1 MARSSRRL
9 GEKIP
14 GVSTKINCDCPSTAM
29 PRIKARVVC
38 TLCETMVTFE
48 PTSALSNVD
57 LPALGAPIRAIK
69 PQLVSLTCVDASVIK
84 FIRRHTDT
92 RKHGGCGG
100 LFGGPLGA
108 SESFGGRTIR

>member
-38 TLCETMVTFE
+38 TLCETIVTLE
-48 PTSALSNVD
+48 PTSALRSVD
-57 LPALGAPIRAIK
+57 LPALGAPIRATK
-69 PQLVSLTCVDASVIK
+69 PQLVPLSGEGVSTIK
-84 FIRRHTDT
+84 LIRRHADT
-92 RKHGGCGG
+92 REHGGSGG
-100 LFGGPLGA
+100 LFGGP
-108 SESFGGRTIR
+108 F